1 MEMICEKEYGYL
13 MEKEVTPYLK
23 ACCHSGDVL
32 AAAEKHCRKTKKIRE
47 RKSTKAPRKLHIQ
60 WYLTENPKGVIVIS
74 HGFTEAA
81 QKYEEL
87 IYYFLKAGYHV
98 YMPEHM
104 GHGLSYRL
112 TDDPSLI
119 YVDSWERYVRDFL
132 KICHGIK
139 KTYPDLHLN
148 LFAHSMGGGIGA
160 SAAAW
165 EPELFHKIILS
176 SPMIRPLTGN
186 VPWPLAVMAAWGM
199 CILGKGKAYVAGQKP
214 YDNSETFETSAGSS
228 KARFE
233 RYNAFRQN
241 QKELQTCAASYGWLF
256 AAAKMSWYLRIF
268 GWEKLSAPV
277 LFLQAEKDDFVSVHT
292 LQKFAEKIRRKGKA
306 PCEYVS
312 FAATRHE
319 IYSSDDITMKK
330 YMERILNFLG
340 EKSV

>member
-1 MEMICEKEYGYL
+1 MEIICEKEYVDT
-13 MEKEVTPYLK
+13 MENEVTPYLK
-23 ACCHSGDVL
+23 ARGHNGYVL
-32 AAAEKHCRKTKKIRE
+32 AASEGHCRKEGKNCD
-47 RKSTKAPRKLHIQ
+47 RKSTEAPRKLHVQ

-112 TDDPSLI
+112 TDDPSLVF
-119 YVDSWERYVRDFL
+119 VDSWKRYVRDFL
-132 KICHGIK
+132 KICHSIK
-139 KTYPDLHLN
+139 KTYPGLSLN
-148 LFAHSMGGGIGA
+148 LFAHSMGGGIGT

-165 EPELFHKIILS
+165 EPELFHKIVLS

-186 VPWPLAVMAAWGM
+186 VPWPLAVIAAGGM
-199 CILGKGKAYVAGQKP
+199 CIFGKEKAYVAGQKP
-214 YDNSETFETSAGSS
+214 YDNSETFEISAGSS

-233 RYNAFRQN
+233 RYNILRQN

-256 AAAKMSWYLRIF
+256 AAVKMSWYLRIC
-268 GWEKLSAPV
+268 GWKKLSAPV

-292 LQKFAEKIRRKGKA
+292 LQKVAEKIRRKGKA

-319 IYSSDDITMKK
+319 IYSSDDTTMKK
-330 YMERILNFLG
+330 YMERILNFLD
-340 EKSV
+340 EKSI